1 MSGNKTTFTA
11 YLEGKLIE
19 SLNNLRE
26 IQDGVKSIHQI
37 LNELESD
44 FENEITIMYNKMFE
58 IVYIKNQEEMELRTI
73 YSNQVI
79 SRETTNI
86 IIDLHGE
93 MIVMKEVIKVLH
105 GILYGN
111 TLN

>member
-44 FENEITIMYNKMFE
+44 FENEITIMYNEMFE
-58 IVYIKNQEEMELRTI
+58 IVYIKNQEEMELRTRF
-73 YSNQVI
+73 SNQVI